1 MKILALIFFSTTVIK
16 GFAHFTK
23 DDTYEYIEKMIGA
36 IIYLIIAIA
45 SYYWLLTQFLTFK

>member
-16 GFAHFTK
+16 GFAHFTR